1 MDVAPTLAV
10 IIVSANSEQW
20 LVDCISSL
28 RARVGETEMQVI
40 VVDSGST
47 DSTAGVAESLG
58 AKVARVENHGFA
70 HANNRGLEVATA
82 EWVLFL
88 NPDTKLLDGTL
99 SDLIDAARSHPRL
112 GVAGVRRLRPDGSLD
127 WSIRRFPSPVRW
139 LGEAIGSES
148 LPWRRR
154 AWSGER
160 VLDSARY
167 ALESEVDWTS
177 GSCML
182 ARTAMLQEI
191 GGMDERFFLYSEE
204 PDLCLRARAAGW
216 ETWHLPALTIVHY
229 GGNEQSDGRLAAQL
243 AHSRRLFVQKHGS
256 RVQRMTGIGALLLGS
271 ALRSALGRTAGR
283 RAGARAALRTL
294 LGLEVPPFESL
305 TVSRGRPPCC

>member
-1 MDVAPTLAV
+1 M
-10 IIVSANSEQW
+10 
-20 LVDCISSL
+20 
-28 RARVGETEMQVI
+28 
-40 VVDSGST
+40 
-47 DSTAGVAESLG
+47 
-58 AKVARVENHGFA
+58 
-70 HANNRGLEVATA
+70 ATA

-112 GVAGVRRLRPDGSLD
+112 GVAGVRQLPDGSLD

-229 GGNEQSDGRLAAQL
+229 GGNGERRPPCSPTCPLEAPLRAEARVAGAAHDGD
-243 AHSRRLFVQKHGS
+243 RRF
-256 RVQRMTGIGALLLGS
+256 LLGS